1 MELAV
6 ICRRLCE
13 PLTGVGRYLS
23 RLLFHWS
30 RSDTPFDRIVVYAPS
45 EPQLCD
51 DVFRGQVELRV
62 VPSKASP
69 LIWENFTLSRSLES
83 ADLIFGAY
91 SVPVGRAAESV
102 VSNLGI
108 YESRPDDF
116 SLAARLRTTP
126 IFLE

>member
-6 ICRRLCE
+6 IGRRLCE
-13 PLTGVGRYLS
+13 PLTGVGRYLN

-30 RSDTPFDRIVVYAPS
+30 RLDTPFDRIVVYAPS

-62 VPSKASP
+62 VPGKASP
-69 LIWENFTLSRSLES
+69 LIWENFTLSHRLES

-91 SVPVGRAAESV
+91 SVPVGRAGDSV

-108 YESRPDDF
+108 YE
-116 SLAARLRTTP
+116 
-126 IFLE
+126 